1 MVFRYNE
8 LIKKRVTGRLHLR
21 KKVKEKENET
31 DRQREGNLL
40 TKKLK

>member
-21 KKVKEKENET
+21 KKVKENET

-40 TKKLK
+40 AKKSK